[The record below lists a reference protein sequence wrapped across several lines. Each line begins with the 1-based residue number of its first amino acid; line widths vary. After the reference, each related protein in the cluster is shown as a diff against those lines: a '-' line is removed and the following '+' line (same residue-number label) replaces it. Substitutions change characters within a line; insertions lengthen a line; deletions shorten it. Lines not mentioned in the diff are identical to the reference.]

1 MTNRTVLSSTA
12 VVLACLFLAPS
23 TFAFQAGGSAAPPG
37 GGAGGG
43 TGGGAAPPGG
53 GAGGGGVPTNPSTP
67 SPTQPSTQ
75 QQRFPGQQPQQ
86 QEFRRPIFLSGKL
99 MTEDGT
105 PPPETA
111 TIELYCNGRT
121 RPFGYSD
128 SKGRFNIT
136 LGGQQPMM
144 IGADASMGSLN
155 EGFDGRSGG
164 FGGMGG
170 GPGSMGISERELMG
184 CELRAVLP
192 GYLSETVQLSGRRFM
207 DNPDLGTILMRR
219 LGKVEAK
226 TFSMTSATAPK
237 DARKAF
243 EKGVDRNKKQK
254 FEEAQTNLAKAVSLH
269 PQYAEAWYE
278 LGIAYDGLKKPEEAA
293 DAFKKSI
300 GADPKYVKPHLA
312 MLGVSLGSNNWDT
325 VLAASSDVLKLDPYS
340 YPQAWYYNSLA
351 HLQLQH
357 YDDAE
362 KSARETIK
370 MDRDKRYPKVH
381 HILGIAL
388 ANKNDFKAA
397 AGSLKAYLDMNPNGR
412 DSDFVKK
419 QLADFEQRLKQQQ

>member
-1 MTNRTVLSSTA
+1 MTIRSVLSFPAVFTACLLLAPVTLAFQTGGSTA
-12 VVLACLFLAPS
+12 PP
-23 TFAFQAGGSAAPPG
+23 GGGTGGGTAPPG

-43 TGGGAAPPGG
+43 TPSK
-53 GAGGGGVPTNPSTP
+53 PTTP

-75 QQRFPGQQPQQ
+75 PQRFPTQQQP

-99 MTEDGT
+99 MTDDGT
-105 PPPETA
+105 PPPEAA
-111 TIELYCNGRT
+111 TIELYCNGRS

-144 IGADASMGSLN
+144 MGADASVGSMN

-164 FGGMGG
+164 FGGMSG
-170 GPGSMGISERELMG
+170 GPGSTGISERELMG

-219 LGKVEAK
+219 LGKVEAR
-226 TFSMTSATAPK
+226 TVSMTSANAPK

-243 EKGVDRNKKQK
+243 EKGLDRNKKQK
-254 FEEAQTNLAKAVSLH
+254 FGEAQTNLAKAVSLH

-278 LGIAYDGLKKPEEAA
+278 LGLAYEGMKKPDEAA

-300 GADPKYVKPHLA
+300 EADPKYVKPHLA
-312 MLGVSLGSNNWDT
+312 MLGVSLASNNWEKVLDT
-325 VLAASSDVLKLDPYS
+325 SGSVLKLDPYS
-340 YPQAWYYNSLA
+340 YPQAWYFNSLA

-357 YDDAE
+357 FDDAE

-381 HILGIAL
+381 HILGVAL
-388 ANKNDFKAA
+388 ANKNDLKAA
-397 AGSLKAYLDMNPNGR
+397 AGSLKTYIEMNPNGR

-419 QLADFEQRLKQQQ
+419 QLADIEQRIQQQE

>member
-1 MTNRTVLSSTA
+1 MTIRSALSFPAVLT
-12 VVLACLFLAPS
+12 ACLLLAPALS
-23 TFAFQAGGSAAPPG
+23 AFQAGGTTAPP
-37 GGAGGG
+37 GGG

-53 GAGGGGVPTNPSTP
+53 GGTAPPGGGAPSTPTTP

-75 QQRFPGQQPQQ
+75 QQRFPTQQQQQ
-86 QEFRRPIFLSGKL
+86 QEFRRPVFLSGKL

-105 PPPETA
+105 PPPESA

-144 IGADASMGSLN
+144 VGADASMGSLN

-170 GPGSMGISERELMG
+170 GPGSMGITERELMG

-192 GYLSETVQLSGRRFM
+192 GYLSENVQLSGRRFM

-219 LGKVEAK
+219 LGKVEAR
-226 TFSMTSATAPK
+226 TVSMTSATAPK

-243 EKGVDRNKKQK
+243 EKGLDRNKKQK
-254 FEEAQTNLAKAVSLH
+254 FDEAQINLAKAVSMH

-278 LGIAYDGLKKPEEAA
+278 MGLAYEGLKKPDEAA
-293 DAFKKSI
+293 DAFKKAI
-300 GADPKYVKPHLA
+300 EADPKYVKPHLS
-312 MLGVSLGSNNWDT
+312 MLGVSLASNNWQT
-325 VLAASSDVLKLDPYS
+325 VLDSSATVLKLDPYS
-340 YPQAWYYNSLA
+340 YPQAWFFNSLA

-397 AGSLKAYLDMNPNGR
+397 AGSLKSYLDMNPNGR
-412 DSDFVKK
+412 DSELVKK
-419 QLADFEQRLKQQQ
+419 QLAEFEQRGEVQQ